1 MTTINAFDRPPG
13 STKET
18 PPEETG
24 QRREPGA
31 NAPRDTTQRPLSIA
45 DSYSDL
51 LEPLTGRR
59 RNGII
64 AMLSVGYLEGW
75 HPTRYEVAKM
85 VAQQLPREP
94 PRR

>member
-45 DSYSDL
+45 DSYSHL
-51 LEPLTGRR
+51 LEPLTGRKR
-59 RNGII
+59 KTCN
-64 AMLSVGYLEGW
+64 SSGYGT
-75 HPTRYEVAKM
+75 PGGAR
-85 VAQQLPREP
+85 
-94 PRR
+94 